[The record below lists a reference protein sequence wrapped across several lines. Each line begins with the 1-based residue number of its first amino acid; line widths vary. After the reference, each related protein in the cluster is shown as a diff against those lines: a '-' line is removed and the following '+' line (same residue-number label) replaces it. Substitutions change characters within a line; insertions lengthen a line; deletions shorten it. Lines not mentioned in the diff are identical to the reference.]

1 MIIDE
6 LGYLSLD
13 RRGAELLFE
22 VLTEREQRASIAVAS
37 NEAFSSW
44 SKTFID
50 PRLCAA
56 IVDRLTYNRHIVET
70 GTSSYRLTHA
80 RKAKIKT

>member
-1 MIIDE
+1 MSWATSAWTDAAPNF
-6 LGYLSLD
+6 SS
-13 RRGAELLFE
+13 RFSPNVSRGRVSRSPPTKAL
-22 VLTEREQRASIAVAS
+22 
-37 NEAFSSW
+37 SSW
-44 SKTFID
+44 SKTFTD
-50 PRLCAA
+50 LRLCAA